1 MDSIGFV
8 GLGTMG
14 SRNVR
19 NLLAGGYA
27 PVIYDVNDKAVDAL
41 TAEGATAAGSPREV
55 AQRVDVL
62 FLSLPDSPQVIEV
75 ATGEDGISA
84 GAREGLIVIDLSTVA
99 PMTPQRL
106 APELAPLGITWLDAP
121 VSGGP
126 AGAQAGT
133 LTIMLGG
140 DEAAVERCRPILETI
155 GKNIEY
161 MGPSGMGATTKIV
174 NQLAIGVQMLSMFEA
189 FTLGVKAGID
199 ANRLFEVLR
208 TSSSSC
214 WVMENLV
221 KSVVLKNTFDDP
233 WFALRLMHKDLR
245 IALDTARA
253 LDVPAAGAALS
264 EQMFAIAES
273 RGWGDLDHMTVI
285 KLYADWAGIDEW

>member
-1 MDSIGFV
+1 MENIGFV

-19 NLLAGGYA
+19 NLLAGGYSPLVFDVA
-27 PVIYDVNDKAVDAL
+27 PKAIEAL
-41 TAEGATAAGSPREV
+41 TADGATAARSVREV
-55 AQRVDVL
+55 AERSDVM
-62 FLSLPDSPQVIEV
+62 FTSLPDSPQVIDV
-75 ATGEDGISA
+75 ATGKDGISD
-84 GAREGLIVIDLSTVA
+84 GAHEGLVVIDLSTVA

-106 APELAPLGITWLDAP
+106 APELAPLGVTWLDAP

-126 AGAQAGT
+126 AGAEAGT

-140 DEAAVERCRPILETI
+140 DEAAVDRCRPILETI

-189 FTLGVKAGID
+189 FTVGVAAGID
-199 ANRLFEVLR
+199 ASRLLQVLR
-208 TSSSSC
+208 TSSSRC
-214 WVMENLV
+214 WVMENLIP
-221 KSVVLKNTFDDP
+221 SVVLRNTFDDP

-253 LDVPAAGAALS
+253 LDVPVAGAALS
-264 EQMFAIAES
+264 EQMFAIAEG
-273 RGWGDLDHMTVI
+273 RGWGDLDHMAVI
-285 KLYADWAGIDEW
+285 KLYADWAGIEEW